1 MKKQLLIK
9 TSLLLVALVGGVSVS
24 WADAVSIPQ
33 DLGSYVNWET
43 QATKTAGNGSPQSDK
58 TQLGS
63 TSGSTTYTV
72 SLNNSIAQNYI
83 MQFASGANGLTAKVS
98 FTLTDG
104 SSYNVTKEFDVSN
117 TGAWTPT
124 EMHYAEFESVP
135 TGTLTLTFKVESTTG
150 SYAGN
155 YGMLSFNTGSQY
167 AQWPVSPTYLLD
179 VTKGSLSTSGVCR
192 YSEGTTD
199 ISYVKNGGVMDD
211 FVVYNETA
219 NYYKY
224 SMYVNRNNQTT
235 WQIKVTV
242 TDLFTGKVEAQ
253 QTFDNPTST
262 GTHLYPIASQISQGL
277 KKIRFDIIAPTE
289 DYLNNLSQMTFV
301 TYDPVEE
308 YGLLPVMSSSTT
320 YLNLSTWPTSGNPRY
335 ESGNQNLGYIYHGNT
350 AYFYVNNTNE
360 SAYYNICA
368 GISTNVS
375 DANLKVTVT
384 DLATNTNEVSET
396 FDVPVSSNFATQTFK
411 LSAPISAGIKKIT
424 FDFTKDDETTSNW
437 LYNIK
442 NITFYKRS
450 LNEGYDYTPVAA
462 TDVDVVLTR
471 SITAGNWSTIVL
483 PFALTSEQIT
493 SAFGTNVEVAALTN
507 KSTADVLNFNTVT
520 AMTANQPYAIKVK
533 DGEYTSPKTISGVT
547 IEEPAATPTQSLTS
561 WDFVGTY
568 TSGNI
573 PLDSYFFNSNKLFK
587 AASESNTIKPFRAYF
602 TPKGGAGARELK
614 FIIDGDDTTSIG
626 TIKAD
631 GTMETTAEGTVYN
644 LSGQRVNKPAKG
656 LYVINGKKVIIK

>member
-1 MKKQLLIK
+1 MKQNLLFK
-9 TSLLLVALVGGVSVS
+9 TALLLVALVGGTSAS
-24 WADAVSIPQ
+24 WADNVSIPQ
-33 DLGSYVNWET
+33 DMGSYVNWET
-43 QATKTAGNGSPQSDK
+43 QATNTAGSGTPQSDK
-58 TQLGS
+58 TVLGS
-63 TSGSTTYTV
+63 TNGSTTYNI

-104 SSYNVTKEFDVSN
+104 SSYNVKKEFDVSN

-124 EMHYAEFESVP
+124 EMHYAEFKSVP
-135 TGTLTLTFKVESTTG
+135 TGPLTLTFKVESTTG

-155 YGMLSFNTGSQY
+155 YGKLSFNTGSQY
-167 AQWPVSPTYLLD
+167 GQWPVSPTYLLD

-192 YSEGTTD
+192 YTEGTTE

-211 FVVYNETA
+211 FVVYNQTA

-224 SMYVNRNNQTT
+224 SMYVNRNNQST

-242 TDLFTGKVEAQ
+242 TDLFTGEVEAQ

-335 ESGNQNLGYIYHGNT
+335 QSENNNLGYIYHNNS
-350 AYFYVNNTNE
+350 AYFYVVNTNE
-360 SAYYNICA
+360 KAYYSLCA

-396 FDVPVSSNFATQTFK
+396 FDVPVSSNYATQTFK
-411 LSAPISAGIKKIT
+411 LSDPISAGIKKIT

-450 LNEGYDYTPVAA
+450 LNENYDYTPVAA
-462 TDVDVVLTR
+462 TGVDVVLTR
-471 SITAGNWSTIVL
+471 SITAGNWSTLCL
-483 PFALTSEQIT
+483 PFSM
-493 SAFGTNVEVAALTN
+493 
-507 KSTADVLNFNTVT
+507 TADQVT
-520 AMTANQPYAIKVK
+520 ATFGADTKIAAIGSYNSTTKELKTTSVNTITANEPCFIKVAS
-533 DGEYTSPKTISGVT
+533 DVSGEKTISGVNIVEGT
-547 IEEPAATPTQSLTS
+547 PEKGIIGDFKMVGVYSSIKMNAGDYFVANNQLYKATENT
-561 WDFVGTY
+561 
-568 TSGNI
+568 
-573 PLDSYFFNSNKLFK
+573 K
-587 AASESNTIKPFRAYF
+587 AIKPFRAYF
-602 TPKGGAGARELK
+602 TDVPADGARIM
-614 FIIDGDDTTSIG
+614 FFDDETTSIE
-626 TIKAD
+626 D
-631 GTMETTAEGTVYN
+631 VRSQMEEGRGEYFD
-644 LSGQRVNKPAKG
+644 LQGRRVAQPTKG
-656 LYVINGKKVIIK
+656 LYIVNGKKVIIK